1 MKIIIL
7 GGCGYIG
14 SSLVKILLNEG
25 HKLKI
30 IDSQWFGKNVKNSKN
45 LKVIKKDIRDLNE
58 ADFKGYN
65 AIIHLANIANDP
77 SVLLKPQLSWDVNVL
92 TTMKICELAIQ
103 AKVKQII
110 FSSSGSVYGVSK
122 DKNVTEK
129 TKLKPISVY
138 NKTKM
143 IAERIF
149 LSYSKYLNTVI
160 IRPATVCGVSQRL
173 RLDVSVN
180 MLTYQACK
188 NNLITVLGGSQ
199 IRPNIHITDL
209 CRIFLHFLKRKNFI
223 YRSEIYNA
231 GFENLSILDIANK
244 IRKKTNCKIVISK
257 SNDPRSYRLDSRKL
271 LKTGFKKLYSVDNAI
286 DQLIMYFNGAH
297 FKVSNKNFNIKRI
310 QDLNLK

>member
-25 HKLKI
+25 HRLKI